1 MSNAIPDTAS
11 AQIRVRRS
19 QAMKESSV
27 SLIVKEVEMVEA
39 AGVEPSRRYFFNRL
53 MAHDLHDSCLHSLS
67 RFTHSE
73 STPVNSCLLVSTPVG
88 ER

>member
-19 QAMKESSV
+19 QAMRESSV
-27 SLIVKEVEMVEA
+27 CLLVKKVEMVEA
-39 AGVEPSRRYFFNRL
+39 AGVEPSRRDSVNRL
-53 MAHDLHDSCLHSLS
+53 MAHDFYASCPYSLS
-67 RFTHSE
+67 HFTHSE
-73 STPVNSCLLVSTPVG
+73 STAVDSYLLVSTPVS